1 MSTELVRYDAMCQAI
16 AEVHRIDEVKDMR
29 DKAQA
34 LESYARQAQNK
45 EAEQQCREIRLRAE
59 RRTGELIRQQQ
70 EAGDLAT
77 RGDFHGNQ
85 HAPGV
90 SSETT
95 HQTLSGLGISRDQSS
110 KWQQLADIP
119 DETFEQEVRQPDAST
134 ASMLRNHNHRA
145 QGSGVNEWYTPETYI
160 IAARDVMGGIDL
172 DPATSDVANEQ
183 VRAECIFTE
192 DDNGLESDW
201 HGRVWLNPPYS
212 QPAIAHFAN
221 KVVAEYRCGNVD
233 AAIVLT
239 HNYTDTAWF
248 HTLAKASTAIC
259 FTRGR
264 IAFEAPDGRKAAPT
278 QGQAFF
284 YFGPNVNT
292 FVSVFKTIGFVVEV
306 K

>member
-1 MSTELVRYDAMCQAI
+1 MSTELVRYDAMCRAI

-34 LESYARQAQNK
+34 LERYARQAKNK

-70 EAGDLAT
+70 QAGELAT
-77 RGDFHGNQ
+77 AGGDPLSRDTTM
-85 HAPGV
+85 APP
-90 SSETT
+90 
-95 HQTLSGLGISRDQSS
+95 TLSDIGISRDQSS

-172 DPATSDVANEQ
+172 DPATSTIANEQ
-183 VRAECIFTE
+183 VQAECIFTE

-221 KVVAEYRCGNVD
+221 KVVAEYQCGNVD

-248 HTLAKASTAIC
+248 HTLAKASAAIC

-264 IAFEAPDGRKAAPT
+264 IAFESPDGRKAAPT

-284 YFGPNVNT
+284 YFGPNVDA
-292 FVSVFKTIGFVVEV
+292 FVSVFKTIGFIVEV

>member
-1 MSTELVRYDAMCQAI
+1 MCQAI
-16 AEVHRIDEVKDMR
+16 AEVHRIDEVKDIR

-34 LESYARQAQNK
+34 LERYARQANNK

-59 RRTGELIRQQQ
+59 RRTGELIHQQQ
-70 EAGDLAT
+70 EAGELAAQAMP
-77 RGDFHGNQ
+77 GNQ
-85 HAPGV
+85 YTVGACPHGTP
-90 SSETT
+90 
-95 HQTLSGLGISRDQSS
+95 QPLSDFGISRKQSS
-110 KWQQLADIP
+110 KWQQLAAIP

-134 ASMLRNHNHRA
+134 ASILRNHNHRA
-145 QGSGVNEWYTPETYI
+145 QGSGVNEWYTPETYL

-172 DPATSDVANEQ
+172 DPATSSLANER

-192 DDNGLESDW
+192 DDNGLIHDW

-212 QPAIAHFAN
+212 QPAIAHFAD
-221 KVVAEYRCGNVD
+221 KVVAEYSQGNID

-248 HTLAKASTAIC
+248 HTLAKASAAIC

-264 IAFEAPDGRKAAPT
+264 IAFESPDGRKASPT

-284 YFGPNVNT
+284 YFGESKQL
-292 FVSVFKTIGFVVEV
+292 FVKVFVDIGVVVEV
-306 K
+306 RS